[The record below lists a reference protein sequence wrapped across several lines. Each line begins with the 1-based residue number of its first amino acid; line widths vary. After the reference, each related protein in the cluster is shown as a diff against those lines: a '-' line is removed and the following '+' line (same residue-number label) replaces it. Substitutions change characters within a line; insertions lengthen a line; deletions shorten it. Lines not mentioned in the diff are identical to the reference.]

1 MKIHGA
7 KIQPGKHQGRG
18 LSRPVARGALHR
30 GRIIVAGAPFAFLFG
45 HGSICRRQ
53 LSAMH
58 QPLPRPIRTH
68 LWFPTVRRRGRS
80 RSSTRLARLVAV
92 HDRRAR
98 CVWFDRGAIVLRLEC
113 ADRLAAVNHGTDVE
127 WHGILVLLRIDL

>member
-1 MKIHGA
+1 MGPRSNRANIKGGA
-7 KIQPGKHQGRG
+7 CRG
-18 LSRPVARGALHR
+18 LSREGHFHR
-30 GRIIVAGAPFAFLFG
+30 GRIIVARALFAFLFG

-58 QPLPRPIRTH
+58 QPLPRPMRTH

-98 CVWFDRGAIVLRLEC
+98 CVWFDRGAIVSRLD
-113 ADRLAAVNHGTDVE
+113 AQTVLQLSTMVQMSSGTKFSVAAH
-127 WHGILVLLRIDL
+127 